1 MAKTTTGWAAR
12 GWCCGGIAA
21 SLARMPSSRSY
32 AEQVASN
39 LLNRYGLAAIWQLH
53 LSAASAYRK
62 GNAMAARSIIDVA
75 EAAEREWLR
84 RAAADLKQS

>member
-1 MAKTTTGWAAR
+1 
-12 GWCCGGIAA
+12 
-21 SLARMPSSRSY
+21 MPSSRSY
-32 AEQVASN
+32 SEQVASN

-53 LSAASAYRK
+53 LSAAAAYRK
-62 GNAMAARSIIDVA
+62 GDAMAARSIVDVA